1 MKAAQHGSILYYNSR
16 ELRLGL
22 HVAATDTIWQTV
34 AVAPPPPAPA
44 AAPAA
49 SIQWRFQ
56 KISSCIFFFCCGAG
70 DEFIELHYVTFGPQ
84 SIILIYV
91 YIRIPERTMRRIRD
105 ASVAK
110 HSHAFN

>member
-34 AVAPPPPAPA
+34 AAA